1 MNTSDP
7 NDLLHAAIEQLLDA
21 TTKVQTAVSGFS
33 MELNR
38 RDAATALAKSPRRFL
53 AYCALMRLMKA
64 HNHFFAAASSVMVIR
79 VPKDWSL
86 DDFEYAAQIGVV
98 VSRKGINP
106 LKILM
111 HSSRTRRGRWDFSP
125 SDYLAAQK
133 LIVFIHA
140 GTELH
145 PELEISADTTAAI
158 DVLCDHHLDSLARQ
172 LNVGLLSD
180 ADRSFLRSQ
189 DPSFIDSVFRRGRP
203 AHAALTKLRDMSPVT
218 TGGRPPVPL
227 SHFGDAGVWAQ
238 QLSRD
243 LQDWR
248 SGTLSWA
255 NLDKGVL
262 LFGPPGVGKTSFA
275 VSLAA
280 ECSARLVIASA
291 AKWQA
296 HGHLGDLLKAMR
308 IDFQEARDHSPSILF
323 LDEVDSFGD
332 RRSLSGDNGQYS
344 VEVVNALLEAIDG
357 ASGREGVIVVGAT
370 NMPEKLDPALIRS
383 GRLEKHV
390 QLLPP
395 DLGERQRILAYYLP
409 ELEGAPQLSW
419 ASKSLAGQTGAD
431 IEFIARQARRR
442 ARQSQR
448 DLIIDD
454 LVAQIPEQLLLTG
467 EYLWRV
473 CVHEAAHALVAAVLG
488 VGKVISVEIYNT
500 LPGGSDFGSAGGNVL
515 VEYPNTPFRTE
526 THYRTEIVTALA
538 GMAAEQVIFGD
549 RSTVSGGSRGSD
561 IAEATRLAHRMVT
574 RFGLGKR
581 LSVEVADLS
590 GPGSINALNEGP
602 TRADIDA
609 ILGSEFARAKNIITA
624 RNTAL
629 IAIAETLRD
638 EKNLNGDRI
647 VSLLKTSGEEVSAE
661 YDLGFRVEKGHSR

>member
-1 MNTSDP
+1 MNAADP
-7 NDLLHAAIEQLLDA
+7 NDLLHAAIEHLLEA
-21 TTKVQTAVSGFS
+21 TAKVQTAVSGFS
-33 MELNR
+33 MKLNR
-38 RDAATALAKSPRRFL
+38 RDAATALASSPRRFL

-64 HNHFFAAASSVMVIR
+64 HNHFFAAASSVMVIQ
-79 VPKDWSL
+79 VPKDWPL
-86 DDFEYAAQIGVV
+86 RDFEYATQIGIVV
-98 VSRKGINP
+98 ARKGFNP

-111 HSSRTRRGRWDFSP
+111 HSSRTRKGNWDFSP

-133 LIVFIHA
+133 LIVFIHT

-145 PELEISADTTAAI
+145 PELEISADTTATI

-172 LNVGLLSD
+172 LDAGLLSD
-180 ADRSFLRSQ
+180 ADRSLLRCQ

-203 AHAALTKLRDMSPVT
+203 AHAALAKLRDMSPVST
-218 TGGRPPVPL
+218 SGRTPVPL
-227 SHFGDAGVWAQ
+227 AHFGNAGVWAQ

-248 SGTLSWA
+248 SGTLPWA
-255 NLDKGVL
+255 NLDKGIL
-262 LFGPPGVGKTSFA
+262 IFGRPGVGKTSFA

-280 ECSARLVIASA
+280 ECSAHLVIASA

-332 RRSLSGDNGQYS
+332 RRSLSGDNRQYS
-344 VEVVNALLEAIDG
+344 IEVVNALLEAIDG

-370 NMPEKLDPALIRS
+370 NMPDKLDPALIRS

-395 DLGERQRILAYYLP
+395 DQSERQLILAYYLP
-409 ELEGAPQLSW
+409 ELEGSAELSW

-431 IEFIARQARRR
+431 IEFIARQARKR
-442 ARQSQR
+442 ARHSQR

-454 LVAQIPEQLLLTG
+454 LIAQIPEQLLLAG

-488 VGKVISVEIYNT
+488 VGKVISVEIFNT
-500 LPGGSDFGSAGGNVL
+500 LPRGGDFGTAGGNVL
-515 VEYPNTPFRTE
+515 VEYPDTPFRTE
-526 THYRTEIVTALA
+526 TDYRTEIVTALA

-581 LSVEVADLS
+581 LSIEIADW
-590 GPGSINALNEGP
+590 SITASRSALDDGP

-609 ILGSEFARAKNIITA
+609 ILNTEFSRAKNMITT
-624 RNTAL
+624 RSKVL
-629 IAIAETLRD
+629 IAIAEALRD
-638 EKNLNGDRI
+638 EKTLNGNRI
-647 VSLLKTSGEEVSAE
+647 VSLLNTSGEEVSAE
-661 YDLGFRVEKGHSR
+661 AI